1 MKEELKDVKRIAIVG
16 GPGTGKTTLAQ
27 KLSEILKLPAL
38 HLDSVNFKRNWEK
51 IDDKTRD
58 SIILE
63 KAKEEYWIID
73 GNYVGTLPKRLER
86 ADLVI
91 LLDYSTASIIKGVL
105 ERTIRN
111 LNKEKKE
118 LPGCKERISWHFLK
132 YMITFRKKK
141 RKQIKENINKIWEYI
156 KNQNQISAKIFYLYF
171 VLEMTFKDISKELN
185 LKESTVKTNL
195 YRMVKKVKE
204 AFGGERLE

>member
-141 RKQIKENINKIWEYI
+141 RKQIKENINKIPKEQVIIFRKRKEVNKWLANI
-156 KNQNQISAKIFYLYF
+156 QNKA
-171 VLEMTFKDISKELN
+171 N
-185 LKESTVKTNL
+185 
-195 YRMVKKVKE
+195 
-204 AFGGERLE
+204 

>member
-91 LLDYSTASIIKGVL
+91 LLDYSTRS
-105 ERTIRN
+105 T
-111 LNKEKKE
+111 
-118 LPGCKERISWHFLK
+118 
-132 YMITFRKKK
+132 RKD
-141 RKQIKENINKIWEYI
+141 N
-156 KNQNQISAKIFYLYF
+156 
-171 VLEMTFKDISKELN
+171 T
-185 LKESTVKTNL
+185 
-195 YRMVKKVKE
+195 
-204 AFGGERLE
+204 